1 MKFEGPSSTKNLKNI
16 DHTNKKRKIPPALLA
31 ILTLELAT
39 FETIFVYSAMAEI
52 LSEANYSTIEF
63 LGESEKKLTF
73 VQLMSIYDRNVSLR
87 LSDI

>member
-16 DHTNKKRKIPPALLA
+16 DHTQKKKDSPALLA

-73 VQLMSIYDRNVSLR
+73 VQLMSIYDRNVSPR

>member
-16 DHTNKKRKIPPALLA
+16 DHTQKRKIPPALLA

-39 FETIFVYSAMAEI
+39 FETIFVYSDMAEI
-52 LSEANYSTIEF
+52 LSEANYSTIEL
-63 LGESEKKLTF
+63 LGESKKKLTF

>member
-1 MKFEGPSSTKNLKNI
+1 MLIKQTQNRFFYS
-16 DHTNKKRKIPPALLA
+16 PALLA
-31 ILTLELAT
+31 LAT
-39 FETIFVYSAMAEI
+39 FETTFVHSAMAEI

-63 LGESEKKLTF
+63 LGENEKKLTF